1 MSWRDYGR
9 AEWHHGG
16 YGDRVKSIDFLVV
29 GAGIIGLNVALALK
43 KKYKDSSVLVIDKER
58 VCGEHAS
65 GRNSGVLH
73 AGFYYTADS
82 LKAKFTREGNR
93 LLTEYCNTHNLPI
106 NKCGKLVIARNEE
119 EDNTLDELLRRA
131 KNNGVVLEEVT
142 EEEARKIEPRV
153 KTYRRAL
160 FSPTTASADPQA
172 VLESMEND
180 AKSQGVELQYSVE
193 FVKRT
198 TKGVQTTNGIYNVGY
213 LVNAAGLYADKV
225 AKEFGYSQDYA
236 ILPFKG
242 LYLKSAEAV
251 GAYHTNIYPVP
262 DLRNPFLGVHFTVQV
277 NGRVKIGP
285 TAIPGMWREHY
296 NGIKNFRLNEFMDVA
311 PRLVGLLFSS
321 NISFTRLAYSEIK
334 KYSRRHL
341 VSLAKGLATA
351 VDETAFKEWAK
362 PGIRAQLIDVK
373 RRKLEMDFVLEGDK
387 NSMHILNAVSPG
399 WTCSIP
405 FAQFVV
411 DEISNKFN

>member
-1 MSWRDYGR
+1 M
-9 AEWHHGG
+9 HHGR
-16 YGDRVKSIDFLVV
+16 YGDRVKTVDFLVV

-43 KKYKDSSVLVIDKER
+43 KKFQDSSVLVIEKER

-82 LKAKFTREGNR
+82 LKAKFTRDGNR
-93 LLTEYCNTHNLPI
+93 LLTEYCDSHSLPI
-106 NKCGKLVIARNEE
+106 NKCGKLVVARDEN
-119 EDNTLDELLRRA
+119 EDNTLDELLRRG
-131 KNNGVVLEEVT
+131 KKNGVLLEEVT

-172 VLESMEND
+172 VLESVEND
-180 AKSQGVELQYSVE
+180 AKSEGVELHYSVG

-198 TKGVQTTNGIYNVGY
+198 SKGVHTTNGIYDAGY
-213 LVNAAGLYADKV
+213 FVNASGLYADKV
-225 AKEFGYSQDYA
+225 AREFGYSKDYA

-277 NGRVKIGP
+277 NGRAKIGP
-285 TAIPGMWREHY
+285 TAIPGMWRENY
-296 NGIKNFRLNEFMDVA
+296 NGIKNFRLDEFMDIA
-311 PRLVGLLFSS
+311 PRLAGLVFSS
-321 NISFTRLAYSEIK
+321 NFDFTRLAYSEIK
-334 KYSRRHL
+334 KHSRRHL
-341 VSLAKGLATA
+341 VSLAKGLATN
-351 VDETAFKEWAK
+351 VNETAFKHWAK
-362 PGIRAQLIDVK
+362 PGIRAQLVDIK

-387 NSMHILNAVSPG
+387 NSMHILNTVSPG

-405 FAQFVV
+405 FAQYVV
-411 DEISNKFN
+411 NEISNKFD

>member
-1 MSWRDYGR
+1 
-9 AEWHHGG
+9 
-16 YGDRVKSIDFLVV
+16 
-29 GAGIIGLNVALALK
+29 
-43 KKYKDSSVLVIDKER
+43 
-58 VCGEHAS
+58 
-65 GRNSGVLH
+65 
-73 AGFYYTADS
+73 
-82 LKAKFTREGNR
+82 
-93 LLTEYCNTHNLPI
+93 
-106 NKCGKLVIARNEE
+106 
-119 EDNTLDELLRRA
+119 
-131 KNNGVVLEEVT
+131 VVLEEVT
-142 EEEARKIEPRV
+142 VEEARKIEPRV

-172 VLESMEND
+172 VLKSMEND
-180 AKSQGVELQYSVE
+180 AKSEGVELQYSVE

-198 TKGVQTTNGIYNVGY
+198 RKGIQTTNGIYNAGY
-213 LVNAAGLYADKV
+213 LVNASGLYADKV
-225 AKEFGYSQDYA
+225 AKEFGYSKDYA

-242 LYLKSAEAV
+242 LYLKSAEPL
-251 GAYHTNIYPVP
+251 GAYRTNIYPVP

-296 NGIKNFRLNEFMDVA
+296 NGIKNFRLNEFMDIA
-311 PRLVGLLFSS
+311 PRLAGLFFSS
-321 NISFTRLAYSEIK
+321 NFNFTRLAYSEIK
-334 KYSRRHL
+334 KHSRRHL
-341 VSLAKGLATA
+341 VSLAKGLATN
-351 VDETAFKEWAK
+351 VDETTFKEWAK